1 MWMLC
6 KRGKYSSFCRKKL
19 KRSITILF
27 GVLFLSGC
35 KDQGNQGYQE
45 WSVYRGNNAAEQ
57 FSSLDQIDTKNV
69 HLLEPAWVFHTGDTG
84 RKSTIECNPLMVDST
99 LYVVSPFLHLIALDP
114 ATGKQKWRLKP
125 YGEELVGGVSRGLTY
140 FKHPAFPNG
149 CVFFSAGHF
158 LFAVDAKTGILLKQF
173 GQEGKIDLNENLV
186 RDPKK
191 LSVALSSP
199 PLIVNNTLIIGSAT
213 GEGYQAAP
221 GHIRAYDAVTGALK
235 WVFRTIPEKGEE
247 GYESWEWQE
256 GVLYG
261 GANNWGGMSA
271 HEVDGV
277 VYVSTGS
284 ATYDFYGAN
293 RPGKNLFANCIIALD
308 VQTGSK
314 IWHHQTIAH
323 DLWDYDL
330 PCAPTIA
337 TIPWKGQNLDV
348 VIQPT
353 KFGEIIVLD
362 RKTGKLLKET
372 DSLAVPPSSMPGE
385 KIYPVQEL
393 GQGYSL
399 VSNRFDTNA
408 LTNISPEAN
417 AYVRNLV
424 RGYDYRGPFTP
435 PSLEGTIVKPGPR
448 GGILWGGISYDAQN
462 AILYA
467 NANEFPMVL
476 AMGEVGGAEEGGSK
490 GLNAEAAAGRKLYLS
505 SCANCHGAQ
514 RQGIGSAFPALVG
527 IEKKLTDDR
536 ILSIIKNGK
545 GLMPPH
551 AQYTAQEQKSIL
563 AFLKSKEQVE
573 NAVAEPK
580 EKKVK
585 ETVRKSDKKQS
596 ATAFGKR
603 QREEEGE
610 LKGNERERRFVMK
623 GFKLLTDEEGYP
635 GSLPPWGTLNAMD
648 LRTGKILW
656 KVPLGFYPELKKRGI
671 PETGT
676 MNYGGAVATAG
687 GLVFV
692 GATADECFRAYDA
705 KTGKELW
712 RFQLPAGA
720 YAVPAV
726 YMINGKQYVV
736 IAAGGGN
743 RMGTPS
749 GDSFYAFALPDQQ
762 K

>member
-1 MWMLC
+1 MCNWY
-6 KRGKYSSFCRKKL
+6 KRGNYTSFCRKIGKGP
-19 KRSITILF
+19 ITIFCGLF
-27 GVLFLSGC
+27 FLLGC
-35 KDQGNQGYQE
+35 KDQGTLGYQE

-57 FSSLDQIDTKNV
+57 FSSLDQIHTKNV

-84 RKSTIECNPLMVDST
+84 RKSTMECNPLMVDST

-114 ATGKQKWRLKP
+114 ATGQQKWRFKP
-125 YGEELVGGVSRGLTY
+125 YGEELVGGVSRGVAY

-158 LFAVDAKTGILLKQF
+158 LFAVDAKTGAVLEQF
-173 GQEGKIDLNENLV
+173 GKGGKIDLNENLG
-186 RDPKK
+186 RDPEKI
-191 LSVALSSP
+191 SVALSSP
-199 PLIVNNTLIIGSAT
+199 PLIVNNTMIIGSAT

-221 GHIRAYDAVTGALK
+221 GHIRAYDAVSGSLK
-235 WVFRTIPEKGEE
+235 WIFRTIPEQGEE
-247 GYESWEWQE
+247 GHETWEWQD

-271 HEVDGV
+271 HQEDGV

-293 RPGKNLFANCIIALD
+293 RPGKNLFANCILALE
-308 VQTGSK
+308 VQTGKK

-337 TIPWKGQNLDV
+337 TLLWNGQERDV

-353 KFGEIIVLD
+353 KFGEIIILD
-362 RKTGKLLKET
+362 RKTGKLLKES
-372 DSLAVPPSSMPGE
+372 DSLKVPASSMPGE
-385 KIYPVQEL
+385 KIYPIQQI
-393 GQGYSL
+393 GQGYTL

-408 LTNISPEAN
+408 LTNISREAN
-417 AYVRNLV
+417 EYVRNLV

-435 PSLEGTIVKPGPR
+435 PSIQGTIVKPGPR
-448 GGILWGGISYDAQN
+448 GGILWGGISYDAN
-462 AILYA
+462 NSILYA

-476 AMGEVGGAEEGGSK
+476 AMGEVGGAEEGGNS
-490 GLNAEAAAGRKLYLS
+490 GLNAEAMAGKKLYLS

-514 RQGIGSAFPALVG
+514 RQGIGTAFPSLVG
-527 IEKKLTDDR
+527 IEKRLTDDQ
-536 ILSIIKNGK
+536 ILNIIKNGK

-551 AQYTAQEQKSIL
+551 AQYTAQEQKMIV
-563 AFLKSKEQVE
+563 AFLKSKE
-573 NAVAEPK
+573 K
-580 EKKVK
+580 EKNSSVQQKEK
-585 ETVRKSDKKQS
+585 QAMETVGRFEKSQGAFPTEKRK
-596 ATAFGKR
+596 G
-603 QREEEGE
+603 EEEGE
-610 LKGNERERRFVMK
+610 KKEKQGERRFVMK

-648 LRTGKILW
+648 LRSGKILW
-656 KVPLGFYPELKKRGI
+656 KVPLGYYPALKKRGV

-692 GATADECFRAYDA
+692 GATADECFRAFEA

-726 YMINGKQYVV
+726 YMIKGRQYVV
-736 IAAGGGN
+736 IATGGGN

-749 GDSFYAFALPDQQ
+749 GDSFYAFALPD
-762 K
+762 